1 MIYAIYN
8 LQTGEIL
15 QTHEEVD
22 DSGQSKEL
30 SEAQVLSMLS
40 SDVDKNTVG
49 VAALTELKPMARS
62 QFRIDPQTRQLVSQ
76 S

>member
-49 VAALTELKPMARS
+49 VAALTDFKPMVRTN
-62 QFRIDPQTRQLVSQ
+62 FRIDPQTRQLVSQ

>member
-30 SEAQVLSMLS
+30 SEAQVLNMLAI
-40 SDVDKNTVG
+40 DVDKNTVG
-49 VAALTELKPMARS
+49 VATIAELKPVLGS
-62 QFRIDPQTRQLVSQ
+62 EFRIDPQTRQLVSQ

>member
-8 LQTGEIL
+8 LQNGEIL

-30 SEAQVLSMLS
+30 SEAQVLNMLAI
-40 SDVDKNTVG
+40 DVDKNTVG
-49 VAALTELKPMARS
+49 VAALAELKPIVRS
-62 QFRIDPQTRQLVSQ
+62 AFRIDTQTRQLVSQ